1 MIVLLNTTEVL
12 QHVMIQ
18 LNRFIY
24 FGAICDRFDSTRVFF
39 LTHKHKLW
47 EKVFSLIIKYPH
59 KCMLFNIW
67 TDDVEKAHDKRY
79 NIYYTVDCTIDTIL
93 LKSITQ
99 GLS

>member
-1 MIVLLNTTEVL
+1 MLLLVTEVR
-12 QHVMIQ
+12 QHVMVQ

-59 KCMLFNIW
+59 KCVLSFSIW
-67 TDDVEKAHDKRY
+67 TEDVEKAHDKKY
-79 NIYYTVDCTIDTIL
+79 NIYYTVDRTIDTIL